1 MIESESRHD
10 QADRIR
16 RRLAEIADERQKL
29 EARLRRLLKAG
40 TISQGAPISD
50 GAVTNQSEASEKIAL
65 FRSLFRGREDVF
77 AQRWESARTGKSGY
91 APACSNEWRPGVCGK
106 PSVKCGVCA
115 NQSFL
120 PMSDKVI
127 EGHLRGRHT
136 IGVYPMLP
144 DDTCWF
150 LAADFD
156 GHSWQSDAAAFLST
170 CHQKQVP
177 AAVER
182 SRSGNG
188 CHVWIF
194 FSEPLPAALARRLG
208 AHLLTETMERKP
220 EIGFQSYDRFF
231 PAQDTMTTG
240 GFGSLIA
247 LPLQR
252 LPRESGNS
260 LLVDSSFEP
269 YADQWACM
277 SSLGRMS
284 RADVAAITDDADQ
297 QGRVMGV
304 RLPLTDEDAEP
315 WTAPPSR
322 RRSLP
327 PLTGRVP
334 ERIRAVLADQ
344 IYIARDGLPPG
355 LVNRLIRLAAFQNPS
370 FYSAQSMRRSTF
382 NIPRIIA
389 CAELLSHHIALP
401 RGCHDDLQ
409 ELLEEHGIGLD
420 LLDKRNAGTAVR
432 TAFLGELTSQQQAAA
447 EALLAEDLGVL
458 AATTAFGKT
467 VVAIAAIAAR
477 KTNTLVLVHR
487 RQLMEQWIA
496 RLNAF
501 LDLPESSIGR
511 IGGGKRK
518 PSGIVDVG
526 MIQSLVRKG
535 EVDDAVADYGHLI
548 VDECHHVSAVSFEAV
563 VRRAKAKFVLGLS
576 ATVTRQDGHHP
587 IVFMQCGPIRF
598 RDSAKAQARKRPF
611 SHRVTLRPT
620 SFRMPADI
628 DQKRPMIQQ
637 IYAALVDDEERNSLI
652 LKDLAVVLE
661 QGRSPI
667 VLTERKRHAEYL
679 ARRIGSC
686 TRNVLLLRGGMGE
699 KHRRQVMQRLEDVP
713 DSQERVLIATGRYIG
728 EGFDDAR
735 LDTLLLALP
744 ISWKGTLV
752 QYVGR
757 LHRLH
762 PEKREVIVY
771 DYADNAVPM
780 LRRMTDKR
788 IRGYKSLG
796 YAISDIAHPTMI

>member
-1 MIESESRHD
+1 
-10 QADRIR
+10 
-16 RRLAEIADERQKL
+16 
-29 EARLRRLLKAG
+29 
-40 TISQGAPISD
+40 
-50 GAVTNQSEASEKIAL
+50 
-65 FRSLFRGREDVF
+65 
-77 AQRWESARTGKSGY
+77 
-91 APACSNEWRPGVCGK
+91 
-106 PSVKCGVCA
+106 
-115 NQSFL
+115 
-120 PMSDKVI
+120 MSDKVI

-194 FSEPLPAALARRLG
+194 FSEPLPAARARRLG

-269 YADQWACM
+269 YADQWAYM

-315 WTAPPSR
+315 WSAPPSR

-447 EALLAEDLGVL
+447 EALLAEDIGVL

-563 VRRAKAKFVLGLS
+563 VRWAKAKFVLGLS

-699 KHRRQVMQRLEDVP
+699 KHRRKVMQRLEDVP
-713 DSQERVLIATGRYIG
+713 DPQERVLIATGRYIG

-735 LDTLLLALP
+735 LDTLFLALP

-762 PEKREVIVY
+762 PEKREVVVY

>member
-1 MIESESRHD
+1 M
-10 QADRIR
+10 
-16 RRLAEIADERQKL
+16 
-29 EARLRRLLKAG
+29 
-40 TISQGAPISD
+40 
-50 GAVTNQSEASEKIAL
+50 N
-65 FRSLFRGREDVF
+65 
-77 AQRWESARTGKSGY
+77 
-91 APACSNEWRPGVCGK
+91 
-106 PSVKCGVCA
+106 
-115 NQSFL
+115 
-120 PMSDKVI
+120 DKVI

-156 GHSWQSDAAAFLST
+156 GHSWQEDATAFLST

-252 LPRESGNS
+252 LPRETGNS
-260 LLVDSSFEP
+260 LFVDSSFEP
-269 YADQWACM
+269 YADQWAYM

-284 RADVAAITDDADQ
+284 RADVAAITDEADQ

-322 RRSLP
+322 RRLLP
-327 PLTGRVP
+327 PITDPVP
-334 ERIRAVLADQ
+334 ERIHAVLADQ

-355 LVNRLIRLAAFQNPS
+355 LVNRFIRLAAFQNPS

-401 RGCHDDLQ
+401 RGCHDELQ

-420 LLDKRNAGTAVR
+420 LHDERNDGRAISA
-432 TAFLGELTSQQQAAA
+432 AFLGELTSQQQAAA
-447 EALLAEDLGVL
+447 EALLAEDIGVL

-467 VVAIAAIAAR
+467 VVAIAAIVAR

-496 RLNAF
+496 RLSAF

-518 PSGIVDVG
+518 PGGIVDVG
-526 MIQSLVRKG
+526 MIQSLVRRG

-563 VRRAKAKFVLGLS
+563 VRRAKAKYVLGLS

-611 SHRVTLRPT
+611 NHRVTLRPT

-628 DQKRPMIQQ
+628 DQERPAIQQ
-637 IYAALVDDEERNSLI
+637 VYAALVDDEERNSLI
-652 LKDLAVVLE
+652 LRDLAAALE

-679 ARRIGSC
+679 ARRIGGL

-713 DSQERVLIATGRYIG
+713 DSEERVLIATGRYIG

-735 LDTLLLALP
+735 LDTLFLALP

-762 PEKREVIVY
+762 PEKREVVVY